1 MSFPPNFFDEASAA
15 WLLNKRQIAPGYY
28 VYTCQ
33 YIHSNG
39 KHCTNK
45 ISNTH
50 KMTCNRHRFMQKTLI
65 TQIEHKTQQAAQQTQ
80 LAAV

>member
-1 MSFPPNFFDEASAA
+1 MGFPPNFFDEASTA
-15 WLLNKRQIAPGYY
+15 WLRNKRQIAPGYY

-45 ISNTH
+45 VSNTH
-50 KMTCNRHRFMQKTLI
+50 KMTCNRHRFMPKTSEAQ
-65 TQIEHKTQQAAQQTQ
+65 TEHKTQLVEQQMQ
-80 LAAV
+80 

>member
-1 MSFPPNFFDEASAA
+1 MDFTPHFFDEASAA
-15 WLLNKRQIAPGYY
+15 WRHNKRQIAPGYY

-50 KMTCNRHRFMQKTLI
+50 KM
-65 TQIEHKTQQAAQQTQ
+65 
-80 LAAV
+80 